1 MFDTFETIYN
11 IPEIV
16 AFCFFTTTKNITTG
30 TTYISV
36 KTYTGQRKHLHATP
50 SSSDRRKKGGSS
62 GAEKLQTSITM

>member
-11 IPEIV
+11 ISEIV
-16 AFCFFTTTKNITTG
+16 SLLFFYNKKNITTG
-30 TTYISV
+30 TPYISV